1 MKPIISRISRL
12 LQRPTSA
19 GWTTRAMMIGLVA
32 ASLTSCRHV
41 QETTKAPVFDDTPPP
56 VATTLITDT
65 ATAEAHHSAPLPEL
79 ATTSTE
85 DAAPPAE
92 KASATQPTKATK
104 PAKPKA
110 SPAKAAAKPVNA
122 AAKPVKTPAK
132 PVIKADQTSKADQP
146 TTVPVETSTPPV
158 ETTKA
163 PSETTKASGNT
174 VKALDAQA
182 SEAQAPDK
190 DTATVAPIPTTITAP
205 QYSSTNLLQML
216 TFITTILILLILI
229 GLLFS
234 FLRFK
239 KRILQRLDADEKK
252 AVETNNIAWRA
263 LETANAN
270 KNQNAPPPT
279 APTTTNDETTQISNE
294 IANINTAI
302 SHLNNKVTK
311 TNVDIANAN
320 AELVKTKSELA
331 ATEKKLAATEEKLA
345 LTEEKL
351 TETEVKL
358 AKTEEKVAEQQATL
372 CQFASTQTSSKKTV
386 SRTINEPDLFA
397 ENSLANHEAEQ
408 PSNKLQGADANENE
422 GAAPVAG
429 VADAPAATANIDLNE
444 AKESPLK
451 FVNNLSKSYPN
462 FFENLRLKGP
472 SLTNRDLTLCILIA
486 LGVSKE
492 SILQHFELTAESFKA
507 ARYRIRTKLA
517 LERRDSLDEFLQQM
531 L

>member
-19 GWTTRAMMIGLVA
+19 GWTTRALTIGLVA

-92 KASATQPTKATK
+92 QASTTQPTKATK

-110 SPAKAAAKPVNA
+110 SPGNA

-132 PVIKADQTSKADQP
+132 PVEVS
-146 TTVPVETSTPPV
+146 
-158 ETTKA
+158 A
-163 PSETTKASGNT
+163 PSAETPKAHGNT

-216 TFITTILILLILI
+216 TLITTILILLILI

-239 KRILQRLDADEKK
+239 KRILQRIDADEKK
-252 AVETNNIAWRA
+252 AVETSNIAWRA

-270 KNQNAPPPT
+270 KNQNAPPP
-279 APTTTNDETTQISNE
+279 APAGTNEETTQISNE

-331 ATEKKLAATEEKLA
+331 ATEEKLAATEEKLA

-372 CQFASTQTSSKKTV
+372 CQFASTQTSSKKAV

-397 ENSLANHEAEQ
+397 ESSLANHEAEQ
-408 PSNKLQGADANENE
+408 PSNKLQGADTNENE

-444 AKESPLK
+444 AKESPIK

-462 FFENLRLKGP
+462 FFENLRIKGP

-486 LGVSKE
+486 LGVPKE